1 MMRDVSIKLITK
13 TYSFD
18 SVGNQIDTEVEVDC
32 PLIDIEEVYANE
44 FYKASQQGMRPSKR
58 FVISTLN
65 YNNQNE
71 LKYMS
76 QKYTVIRSEER
87 NLDEVVLICE
97 VKVSEH

>member
-1 MMRDVSIKLITK
+1 MRDVSIKLITK

-32 PLIDIEEVYANE
+32 PLIDIEEVYASE

-65 YNNQNE
+65 YSNQNE

-87 NLDEVVLICE
+87 NPDEVVLICE